1 MPSSPRSDGKY
12 NHKAEYFLCS
22 VKQRNLPEFLD
33 ALKQEKRRH
42 AEPKADN
49 ITALGANERHKK
61 TFRIDLDELFY
72 FINSYNSL
80 EEEGY
85 FYLNRLKKIIM
96 EQIEKDYEEMGMT
109 KIDLIKSYSD
119 KQDELYEDVYMKKQ
133 QQQKEQQQ

>member
-72 FINSYNSL
+72 FINSYNSIGDG
-80 EEEGY
+80 GY

-96 EQIEKDYEEMGMT
+96 EQIEKDYEEIGMT
-109 KIDLIKSYSD
+109 IKDLTMSYMD
-119 KQDELYEDVYMKKQ
+119 KQDEMYEDVYKKKQ
-133 QQQKEQQQ
+133 QQQKQQQQ

>member
-72 FINSYNSL
+72 FINSYNSIGDG
-80 EEEGY
+80 GY

-96 EQIEKDYEEMGMT
+96 EHIEKDYEEMGMT
-109 KIDLIKSYSD
+109 IKDLTMSYID
-119 KQDELYEDVYMKKQ
+119 KQDEMYEDVYMKKQ
-133 QQQKEQQQ
+133 QQ

>member
-12 NHKAEYFLCS
+12 NHQAEYFLCS

-42 AEPKADN
+42 AEPKADH

-80 EEEGY
+80 EDGGY

-96 EQIEKDYEEMGMT
+96 EQIEKDYDEMGMT
-109 KIDLIKSYSD
+109 IKDLTMSYMD
-119 KQDELYEDVYMKKQ
+119 KQDEMYEDVYMKKQ
-133 QQQKEQQQ
+133 QEQEQQQ

>member
-12 NHKAEYFLCS
+12 NHQAEYFLCS

-33 ALKQEKRRH
+33 ALKKEKKRH

-61 TFRIDLDELFY
+61 AFRIDLDELFY
-72 FINSYNSL
+72 FINSYNSIRDG
-80 EEEGY
+80 GY

-109 KIDLIKSYSD
+109 LKDLELSYMD
-119 KQDELYEDVYMKKQ
+119 KQDEMYEDVYMKKQ
-133 QQQKEQQQ
+133 QQQQQ